1 MSNSSAL
8 KSKLAK
14 EIEMLMTQEKTFKR
28 VTCCKSSTIKAVW
41 NNNNTLYDNSINM
54 YMCIHTT
61 DKICKQRLYIT
72 LYLLLAMKCD
82 VWQLIWQLI
91 FNLLVFQSE
100 RCALIDLT

>member
-1 MSNSSAL
+1 
-8 KSKLAK
+8 
-14 EIEMLMTQEKTFKR
+14 
-28 VTCCKSSTIKAVW
+28 
-41 NNNNTLYDNSINM
+41 M